1 MGLEIINRLKKEKG
15 ITNAQLAQLSGV
27 TQSTLDKITAGI
39 NKNPKLETLQAIC
52 RALGC
57 RLADFDELPGRSGEV
72 SDSELE
78 HLKKYRVLDVFGKRA
93 VDLVLDAEHDR
104 MTHVIEREQKGWIT
118 YINCYDLA
126 VSAGLGEPLGDTY
139 YVNKLEIPT
148 ERVPENAHYC
158 VRVNG
163 NSMEPAYR
171 DGDIVFVERL
181 DGSVREGEVGVFVGD
196 GDGFIKRLGHE
207 ELISL
212 NPDYKPIPVREFD
225 DLRCQGRVLGK
236 IQEAEAIKKGV
247 H

>member
-1 MGLEIINRLKKEKG
+1 MGLEMINRLKKEKG
-15 ITNAQLAQLSGV
+15 LTNAQLARLSGM

-39 NKNPKLETLQAIC
+39 NRNPKLETLQALC

-57 RLADFDELPGRSGEV
+57 TLADLDDTPGKAGEV
-72 SDSELE
+72 SGPEWE
-78 HLKKYRVLDVFGKRA
+78 HLKKYRVLDVSGKRA
-93 VDLVLDAEHDR
+93 VDAVLDVEYDR
-104 MTHVIEREQKGWIT
+104 MTHVVEREQKGWIT

-126 VSAGLGEPLGDTY
+126 VSAGIGEPLGDTY
-139 YVNKLEIPT
+139 YTNKLEIPT

-163 NSMEPAYR
+163 DSMEPAYR

-181 DGSVREGEVGVFVGD
+181 DDSVREGEIGVFALNGD
-196 GDGFIKRLGHE
+196 GYLKRLGHR

-212 NPDYKPIPVREFD
+212 NPDYAPIPIGEFD

-236 IQEAEAIKKGV
+236 V
-247 H
+247 

>member
-1 MGLEIINRLKKEKG
+1 MDLEIINRLKREKG
-15 ITNAQLAQLSGV
+15 LTNASLSKLSGV

-39 NKNPKLETLQAIC
+39 NTNPKLSTLQAIC

-57 RLADFDELPGRSGEV
+57 RLSDLEETPRSGGEI
-72 SDSELE
+72 SGAELE

-93 VDLVLDAEHDR
+93 VDAVLDAEHDR
-104 MTHVIEREQKGWIT
+104 MTHIVEREQKGWIT

-126 VSAGLGEPLGDTY
+126 VSAGTGEPLGDTY
-139 YVNKLEIPT
+139 YTNKLEIPT
-148 ERVPENAHYC
+148 ERVPDNAHYC

-181 DGSVREGEVGVFVGD
+181 DGSVREGEIGVFALNGE
-196 GDGFIKRLGHE
+196 GYIKRLGRAQ
-207 ELISL
+207 LISL
-212 NPDYKPIPVREFD
+212 NPDYEPIPIREFD

-236 IQEAEAIKKGV
+236 V
-247 H
+247 

>member
-1 MGLEIINRLKKEKG
+1 MGLEIINRIKKEKG

-39 NKNPKLETLQAIC
+39 NTNPKLETLQAIC

-57 RLADFDELPGRSGEV
+57 RLADFDDLPERSTEVTDFELK
-72 SDSELE
+72 
-78 HLKKYRVLDVFGKRA
+78 HIKKYRVLDFFGKKA
-93 VDLVLDAEHDR
+93 VDAVLDAEHDR
-104 MTHVIEREQKGWIT
+104 MTHIVEREQKGWVT

-126 VSAGLGEPLGDTY
+126 VSAGIGEPMGDSY
-139 YVNKLEIPT
+139 YTNKLEIPS
-148 ERVPENAHYC
+148 ERVPEKAHYC

-163 NSMEPAYR
+163 DSMEPAYK

-181 DGSVREGEVGVFVGD
+181 DGSVREGEIGVFALNGE
-196 GDGFIKRLGHE
+196 GFIKRLGRR

-212 NPDYKPIPVREFD
+212 NPEYDPIVITEFD

-236 IQEAEAIKKGV
+236 I
-247 H
+247 